1 LINYKKEIERMKKL
15 LGVLFI
21 ITGIIGGLFVGGWL
35 MFIQPII
42 SACKSFDAGTLTGT
56 IVGITVLKCI
66 FAGFVGGI
74 IIFVG
79 CVIGKS
85 LLMETMTNKV
95 KKVIKKRY

>member
-1 LINYKKEIERMKKL
+1 MKKV

-21 ITGIIGGLFVGGWL
+21 ITGIVGGLYVGGWL

-66 FAGFVGGI
+66 FASFVGGI
-74 IIFVG
+74 IAWVG
-79 CVIGKS
+79 SVVGQL
-85 LLMETMTNKV
+85 LLMGTMATKAR
-95 KKVIKKRY
+95 KSMKRW